1 MKKIKPTIKLSDS
14 GNLHIHIPMFIR
26 RMRGRKMVFTPD
38 TLDGE
43 NEGMP
48 ETVQTAIVQSLARA
62 FSWADILESG
72 EIKSISE
79 LARDL
84 DVDSSYV
91 ARTLKLTTLA
101 PDIIEAIIN
110 GEEPSGLSLSKL
122 VKTFPL
128 SQQGL
133 IGKRSRVSKV
143 DLYIAAPCTDLS
155 VTVGNEHGLD
165 VQPVTFPEDFTTGKR
180 EINVSTT
187 FGDEPYLLIKA
198 SGMDECEL
206 LALDVVYKQYEGV

>member
-26 RMRGRKMVFTPD
+26 RMSGRKMVFTPD

-101 PDIIEAIIN
+101 PDIVEAIIN

-128 SQQGL
+128 DWSEQ
-133 IGKRSRVSKV
+133 R
-143 DLYIAAPCTDLS
+143 
-155 VTVGNEHGLD
+155 
-165 VQPVTFPEDFTTGKR
+165 TF
-180 EINVSTT
+180 
-187 FGDEPYLLIKA
+187 FGF
-198 SGMDECEL
+198 S
-206 LALDVVYKQYEGV
+206 

>member
-1 MKKIKPTIKLSDS
+1 MKS
-14 GNLHIHIPMFIR
+14 GKGVTADEKDQTNHKTFRQRESAHTYPHVHPKNAR
-26 RMRGRKMVFTPD
+26 PKNGVYA
-38 TLDGE
+38 GY
-43 NEGMP
+43 
-48 ETVQTAIVQSLARA
+48 TAIVQSLARA

-128 SQQGL
+128 DWSEQ
-133 IGKRSRVSKV
+133 R
-143 DLYIAAPCTDLS
+143 
-155 VTVGNEHGLD
+155 
-165 VQPVTFPEDFTTGKR
+165 TF
-180 EINVSTT
+180 
-187 FGDEPYLLIKA
+187 FGF
-198 SGMDECEL
+198 S
-206 LALDVVYKQYEGV
+206 

>member
-14 GNLHIHIPMFIR
+14 GNLHIYIPMFIR

-101 PDIIEAIIN
+101 PDIVEAIIN

-128 SQQGL
+128 DWSEQ
-133 IGKRSRVSKV
+133 R
-143 DLYIAAPCTDLS
+143 
-155 VTVGNEHGLD
+155 
-165 VQPVTFPEDFTTGKR
+165 TF
-180 EINVSTT
+180 
-187 FGDEPYLLIKA
+187 FGF
-198 SGMDECEL
+198 S
-206 LALDVVYKQYEGV
+206 

>member
-26 RMRGRKMVFTPD
+26 RMRGRKMVFTPNTMD
-38 TLDGE
+38 VE

-62 FSWADILESG
+62 LSWADILESG

-91 ARTLKLTTLA
+91 ARTLKLTTLT

-128 SQQGL
+128 EWSEQ
-133 IGKRSRVSKV
+133 R
-143 DLYIAAPCTDLS
+143 
-155 VTVGNEHGLD
+155 
-165 VQPVTFPEDFTTGKR
+165 TFLGF
-180 EINVSTT
+180 
-187 FGDEPYLLIKA
+187 F
-198 SGMDECEL
+198 
-206 LALDVVYKQYEGV
+206 

>member
-14 GNLHIHIPMFIR
+14 GNLHIYIPMFIR

-101 PDIIEAIIN
+101 PDIVEAIIN

-128 SQQGL
+128 DWSEQ
-133 IGKRSRVSKV
+133 R
-143 DLYIAAPCTDLS
+143 
-155 VTVGNEHGLD
+155 
-165 VQPVTFPEDFTTGKR
+165 TF
-180 EINVSTT
+180 
-187 FGDEPYLLIKA
+187 FGF
-198 SGMDECEL
+198 C
-206 LALDVVYKQYEGV
+206 

>member
-72 EIKSISE
+72 EISPSASWQGISMWIHPMS
-79 LARDL
+79 R
-84 DVDSSYV
+84 
-91 ARTLKLTTLA
+91 
-101 PDIIEAIIN
+101 
-110 GEEPSGLSLSKL
+110 EP
-122 VKTFPL
+122 
-128 SQQGL
+128 
-133 IGKRSRVSKV
+133 
-143 DLYIAAPCTDLS
+143 
-155 VTVGNEHGLD
+155 
-165 VQPVTFPEDFTTGKR
+165 
-180 EINVSTT
+180 
-187 FGDEPYLLIKA
+187 
-198 SGMDECEL
+198 
-206 LALDVVYKQYEGV
+206 

>member
-14 GNLHIHIPMFIR
+14 GNLHIYIPMFIR

-62 FSWADILESG
+62 LSWADILESG
-72 EIKSISE
+72 KIKSISE

-128 SQQGL
+128 DWSEQ
-133 IGKRSRVSKV
+133 R
-143 DLYIAAPCTDLS
+143 
-155 VTVGNEHGLD
+155 
-165 VQPVTFPEDFTTGKR
+165 TF
-180 EINVSTT
+180 
-187 FGDEPYLLIKA
+187 FGF
-198 SGMDECEL
+198 C
-206 LALDVVYKQYEGV
+206 

>member
-62 FSWADILESG
+62 FSWADILEIG

-84 DVDSSYV
+84 DVDSSYRV
-91 ARTLKLTTLA
+91 IQTQV
-101 PDIIEAIIN
+101 EGN
-110 GEEPSGLSLSKL
+110 L
-122 VKTFPL
+122 VYPF
-128 SQQGL
+128 
-133 IGKRSRVSKV
+133 
-143 DLYIAAPCTDLS
+143 
-155 VTVGNEHGLD
+155 
-165 VQPVTFPEDFTTGKR
+165 FR
-180 EINVSTT
+180 EL
-187 FGDEPYLLIKA
+187 P
-198 SGMDECEL
+198 
-206 LALDVVYKQYEGV
+206 